1 MRSKRKRKTSK
12 RGPGRPPGPR
22 TKRTV
27 ALLYEAQKRDLNFL
41 SEHMEGQPT
50 VTGLIREAVTAYVA
64 EKLAQPNLR
73 EAYEQVEMKHLRVVR
88 GGGAP

>member
-1 MRSKRKRKTSK
+1 
-12 RGPGRPPGPR
+12 
-22 TKRTV
+22 
-27 ALLYEAQKRDLNFL
+27 
-41 SEHMEGQPT
+41 MEGQPT